1 LQRLQRAA
9 DEIPHLGRMYSE
21 EALRSAFSGD
31 NAKALMTMNP
41 SDFEKYAEK
50 LRNTIGDEDITN
62 ESRDYGNNLPY
73 MTRDQYIRY
82 LAKLKG
88 GFSSVPFLEVEK
100 RKPEYLPSIEGHEGR
115 HRSRSM
121 SKKGINK
128 SLVQLLPTAK
138 MREPMPRRYREDFIE
153 AMKKELGEKRL
164 VTPEGRSLLPADLTA
179 QEHRNLENRN
189 LLAANRPQLP
199 EVYKS
204 GGATHAH
211 HLDIEERPL

>member
-1 LQRLQRAA
+1 
-9 DEIPHLGRMYSE
+9 
-21 EALRSAFSGD
+21 
-31 NAKALMTMNP
+31 
-41 SDFEKYAEK
+41 
-50 LRNTIGDEDITN
+50 
-62 ESRDYGNNLPY
+62 
-73 MTRDQYIRY
+73 
-82 LAKLKG
+82 
-88 GFSSVPFLEVEK
+88 
-100 RKPEYLPSIEGHEGR
+100 
-115 HRSRSM
+115 
-121 SKKGINK
+121 
-128 SLVQLLPTAK
+128 